1 MSNYIFDDSHIEW
14 QQFGEF
20 ENFRYSIL
28 NIDHANKVIDVIFKF
43 SANDPIFLHRHCAL
57 NHTFVI
63 HGEHRLYHAN
73 GKLKEVRPV
82 GSYKASPADV
92 TPHRE
97 CGGNE
102 GTIVLFSIRGTDGV
116 MYEILD
122 EDENIVAA
130 LGMQDFIGLYEMN
143 NKQQISETA

>member
-1 MSNYIFDDSHIEW
+1 MSNFTFSDTHIDW
-14 QQFGEF
+14 QQFGDF

-28 NIDHANKVIDVIFKF
+28 NIDHANKIIDVIFKF

-63 HGEHRLYHAN
+63 HGEHHIYHAN
-73 GKLKEVRPV
+73 GDLKEVRPV
-82 GSYKASPADV
+82 GSYTASPADR
-92 TPHRE
+92 TPHKE
-97 CGGNE
+97 CGGDE

-122 EDENIVAA
+122 DDENIVAA
-130 LGMQDFIGLYEMN
+130 LGMQDFINLAAMS
-143 NKQQISETA
+143 KPQAKPVS